1 MNPLTIIKTLSFLML
16 IISGFMLL
24 PAGIAL
30 YRGETTE
37 LLAFLSVVMPLA
49 FLSGTLLYGLRN
61 RKTEALST
69 RDGFLFVT
77 ASWIAASLAGA
88 LPFFIS
94 GAIPS
99 FTDAFFET
107 ISGFTTTGASILTDI
122 EALPR
127 SMLFWRSLTHWLGGM
142 GIVVL
147 AVAVLP
153 LMGIGGLQLINAESP
168 GPTVDRITPRI
179 ADTAKLLWI
188 IYIGFTVAQTVLL
201 MLAGLDL
208 FNALTHTFGTL
219 ATGGFSTMNASVG
232 HYNSPAVHIIITV
245 FMLLAGISFSLH
257 YRILTGRFES
267 LRLDTEVKVYLCIFL
282 AATLA
287 IIISI
292 YGESYD
298 SLFESSVHAAFQ
310 AASILTTTGFATADF
325 EQWPLFAQGVLF
337 LLMFVGGS
345 SGSTAGGIKVFRIV
359 ILLKQAF
366 IEMLYLIHPRG
377 IFTLK
382 VSGRIVRKDLVY
394 SVAGFFFLYIFMLLC
409 TSLVVASSGHD
420 LTTSFTTALATL
432 GNIGPGFGDTGPSNN
447 YALFPDFV
455 KWFLGFAML
464 VGRLE
469 LYTVLILLTP
479 EFWNRR

>member
-1 MNPLTIIKTLSFLML
+1 MNPVLIVKTLSLLML
-16 IISGFMLL
+16 IISGFMTI
-24 PAGIAL
+24 PAAIAL
-30 YRGETTE
+30 GCGETRE
-37 LLAFLSVVMPLA
+37 FLSFIAVIIPLSIV
-49 FLSGTLLYGLRN
+49 SGCLVLALRK
-61 RKTEALST
+61 RRAGVLST

-77 ASWIAASLAGA
+77 AGWLAASLAGS
-88 LPFFIS
+88 LPFIVS

-99 FTDAFFET
+99 ATDAFFET
-107 ISGFTTTGASILTDI
+107 VSGFSTTGASILTDI
-122 EALPR
+122 EVLPR

-153 LMGIGGLQLINAESP
+153 LLGIGGLQLVNAESP

-179 ADTAKLLWI
+179 ADTAKLLWL
-188 IYIGFTVAQTVLL
+188 IYIGFTFTQTVLL
-201 MLAGLDL
+201 MMAGMDL
-208 FNALTHTFGTL
+208 FDSLTHTFGTL
-219 ATGGFSTMNASVG
+219 ATGGFSTKNASLG
-232 HYNSPAVHIIITV
+232 HYDSAAVHIIITV
-245 FMLLAGISFSLH
+245 FMLFAGISFSLH
-257 YRILTGRFES
+257 YRALTGRLKNIFEDS
-267 LRLDTEVKVYLCIFL
+267 ELKAYLVIF
-282 AATLA
+282 AVSTLA
-287 IIISI
+287 LTISI
-292 YGESYD
+292 YGKSCETPGES
-298 SLFESSVHAAFQ
+298 LVHAAFQ
-310 AASILTTTGFATADF
+310 AASILTTTGFASTDF
-325 EQWPLFAQGVLF
+325 ELWPLFGQGVLF

-382 VSGRIVRKDLVY
+382 VSGNIIRKDIVY

-432 GNIGPGFGDTGPSNN
+432 GNIGPGFGEVGPSKN
-447 YALFPDFV
+447 YAFFPDYV
-455 KWFLGFAML
+455 KWFLSFAML

-469 LYTVLILLTP
+469 LYTVLIILTP
-479 EFWNRR
+479 EFWRRR

>member
-1 MNPLTIIKTLSFLML
+1 MNPVLIIKTLAFLML
-16 IISGFMLL
+16 IISGFMAL
-24 PAGIAL
+24 PAAIAL
-30 YRGETTE
+30 AYGETRE
-37 LLAFLSVVMPLA
+37 FLSFITVILPLA
-49 FLSGTLLYGLRN
+49 VISGCLVAVLRK
-61 RKTEALST
+61 RKAEALST

-77 ASWIAASLAGA
+77 ASWLAASLVGS

-99 FTDAFFET
+99 FANAFFET

-153 LMGIGGLQLINAESP
+153 LLGIGGLQLVNAESP
-168 GPTVDRITPRI
+168 GGAVDRITPRI
-179 ADTAKLLWI
+179 ADTAKLLWF
-188 IYIGFTVAQTVLL
+188 IYIGFTVAETVLL
-201 MLAGLDL
+201 LIAGMDL
-208 FNALTHTFGTL
+208 FDALTHTFGTL
-219 ATGGFSTMNASVG
+219 ATGGFSTKSASLG
-232 HYNSPAVHIIITV
+232 HYNSAAIDVIITV

-257 YRILTGRFES
+257 FRVITGNLKSIAAE
-267 LRLDTEVKVYLCIFL
+267 TEVKAFLLIFL
-282 AATLA
+282 CSTLA
-287 IIISI
+287 IALNI
-292 YGESYD
+292 YGESYQSSGE
-298 SLFESSVHAAFQ
+298 SLRHAAFQ
-310 AASILTTTGFATADF
+310 SASILTTTGFATADF
-325 EQWPLFAQGVLF
+325 EQWPLFSQGVLF

-345 SGSTAGGIKVFRIV
+345 SGSTGGGIKVFRIV

-382 VSGRIVRKDLVY
+382 VSGRVVRKDLVY

-409 TSLVVASSGHD
+409 TALVVASSGHD

-432 GNIGPGFGDTGPSNN
+432 GNIGPGFGEVGPSNN
-447 YALFPDFV
+447 YDLFADYV
-455 KWFLGFAML
+455 KWFLSFAML

-469 LYTVLILLTP
+469 LYTVLIILTP
-479 EFWNRR
+479 EFWRSR